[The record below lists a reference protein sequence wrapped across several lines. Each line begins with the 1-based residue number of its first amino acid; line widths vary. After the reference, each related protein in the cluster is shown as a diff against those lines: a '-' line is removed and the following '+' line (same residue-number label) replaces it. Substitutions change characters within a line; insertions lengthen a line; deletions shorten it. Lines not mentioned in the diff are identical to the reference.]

1 MLPVNFECA
10 VDITKSYEDEGRWI
24 VEGYAATSDFDLQ
37 EDIITD
43 EAIRA
48 SAKDLIENS
57 TVLHNHN
64 ADEAIGRVLASR
76 ARKDGLFLKIL
87 ISKTAPEIWQQITE
101 GVLNKFSVR
110 GRVLEAR
117 KQWVPELKRHARLI
131 LKMRLL
137 EVSLVAVPANPKAR
151 AIRWYI
157 EKAMDEFEKA
167 GGEIEPLKGGPD
179 MGEERIV
186 EEELTHELIQ
196 AGGDGPAGP
205 GEGKGFPAPDELER
219 QWSEHVGKAGL
230 KGKSQEEVFKT
241 WLVFCKQ
248 QGYPHPY
255 PYPYPKP
262 NSGARMRRI
271 IELVDRLMKDEKDEE
286 RKKLLGQVR
295 AIAAGAA
302 DAQPQPPA
310 RTEEGGKGE
319 GSPASENAGGA
330 GGEDAEKDGR
340 KIAGARLGGG
350 RRRQGRRR
358 GCNPLEDRQGPR
370 DRRVGRRRRPRHRQG
385 SRWAQEAS

>member
-10 VDITKSYEDEGRWI
+10 VDVTKAYEDEGRWV

-110 GRVLEAR
+110 GKVLEAR
-117 KQWVPELKRHARLI
+117 KQWVAELKRYARLI

-157 EKAMDEFEKA
+157 EKALDEFEKA
-167 GGEIEPLKGGPD
+167 GGEIEPVKGGPE
-179 MGEERIV
+179 MGEQRIV
-186 EEELTHELIQ
+186 EEELLE
-196 AGGDGPAGP
+196 AGGDGPAKP
-205 GEGKGFPAPDELER
+205 GEKKSGEADMPKGFPPPDQLEKEWSGHVDLLQAAGLPAAVPLPVPEAAERRAHAPDRRARRPAPEGRKGRGAEEAAPAGPHDSGGRGER
-219 QWSEHVGKAGL
+219 LPA
-230 KGKSQEEVFKT
+230 
-241 WLVFCKQ
+241 
-248 QGYPHPY
+248 
-255 PYPYPKP
+255 
-262 NSGARMRRI
+262 
-271 IELVDRLMKDEKDEE
+271 
-286 RKKLLGQVR
+286 
-295 AIAAGAA
+295 AAG
-302 DAQPQPPA
+302 
-310 RTEEGGKGE
+310 TEGGG
-319 GSPASENAGGA
+319 
-330 GGEDAEKDGR
+330 
-340 KIAGARLGGG
+340 
-350 RRRQGRRR
+350 
-358 GCNPLEDRQGPR
+358 
-370 DRRVGRRRRPRHRQG
+370 
-385 SRWAQEAS
+385 